1 MQHMSD
7 IFSKTVAASSPPAT
21 PKSAARVR
29 CLSPTRS
36 SVNRAH
42 KTSPSAR
49 LDTRTTSSIP
59 HSPSKPTS
67 PKAPRPRALQSSK
80 RLQSHPDP
88 TNPTTLEDSSS
99 DEWTGDEDFL
109 PRSARRRNRQQRL
122 RAKAAAEKQQRS
134 PLCRTP
140 SPPRPL
146 TQPPPSP
153 IDSPLSVTFRE
164 RLAALRSPGA
174 SRFQRRVVVVREAG
188 TRVGTSAEGVR
199 GRGRAGS
206 TVVGE
211 GGTARQSAFSSSS
224 EGGSEGEEEEGCGS
238 L

>member
-1 MQHMSD
+1 MSD
-7 IFSKTVAASSPPAT
+7 IFSKTVAAPSPPAT
-21 PKSAARVR
+21 PKSAARVP
-29 CLSPTRS
+29 CLSPTRN
-36 SVNRAH
+36 SVNRVH
-42 KTSPSAR
+42 KTAPSAR
-49 LDTRTTSSIP
+49 PDTKTTNSIP

-67 PKAPRPRALQSSK
+67 PKPSRPRALQSSK

-109 PRSARRRNRQQRL
+109 PRSARRRHRQQRL
-122 RAKAAAEKQQRS
+122 RAKAAAEQQQRS

-140 SPPRPL
+140 SPPRPF
-146 TQPPPSP
+146 TRPPPSP
-153 IDSPLSVTFRE
+153 IDSPLSVTFSE

-174 SRFQRRVVVVREAG
+174 SRFQRRVVVVVREAV
-188 TRVGTSAEGVR
+188 TRVGTSAELVR

>member
-1 MQHMSD
+1 MQHISD
-7 IFSKTVAASSPPAT
+7 ICSKTVAATSPPAT
-21 PKSAARVR
+21 PKSAARVP
-29 CLSPTRS
+29 CLSSTRN
-36 SVNRAH
+36 SVNRVH

-109 PRSARRRNRQQRL
+109 PRSARRRHRQQRL
-122 RAKAAAEKQQRS
+122 RAKAAEQQQRS

-140 SPPRPL
+140 SPPRPF

-174 SRFQRRVVVVREAG
+174 SRFQRRVVVVVREAG
-188 TRVGTSAEGVR
+188 TSGQMSTELVG
-199 GRGRAGS
+199 GRGPAGS
-206 TVVGE
+206 VGVGE
-211 GGTARQSAFSSSS
+211 GGAAMQSAFSSSS